1 MIDDILDSI
10 KELSKRAGISHHK
23 AFTAWYAMNFHDLD
37 EDEALSSAAMDGGND
52 NGIDLV
58 FGDDLSKTIYILQGH
73 CGDNHSKQTP
83 KGKWSDLLAAIPFY
97 ENTKGLKDAGRI
109 ELAEQI
115 EIIKSK
121 FPDYKVAFG
130 LVSLG
135 LKNASIVSAVSHTAT
150 SVTFSKFQLYYSAQ
164 EDILNQYKGLIESES
179 GIAEDTL
186 TFVGDHIQDSG
197 EYGRAWIGNV
207 SASELIRLNKAYP
220 SQLFAGNVRLF
231 LGNRKGGIN
240 EQIIKTAKNSPGL
253 FWALNNGISIIADTA
268 TPLVGKENTLT
279 LRRFSIVNGCQ
290 TTSSLTEAN
299 ADDSC
304 KVLLRVIAARDAV
317 KNDVVRFNNSQ
328 NAIKIWT
335 VRAVDGIQERLR
347 RDFDKLG
354 LNYAPKQAGSRRKR
368 DTSKIV
374 ELDRLAQYLAAQQ
387 SNFLIQAIDNKA
399 ELFDKPYSEL
409 FYPQISSA
417 SILLAWSLGNICEEK
432 RIEQLEDLEENS
444 PAAGLLSVTSTFWII
459 FVAYKILKK
468 YSDLNSSHITVE
480 KIHTPAF
487 RVALAKQ
494 VDFAVEFYYLQ
505 AVDTYGDG
513 TEFRT
518 YKSALRSTKFLQLLE
533 PKIDFKITQLGKS
546 KTGKPSSLENV
557 AKNIKL

>member
-1 MIDDILDSI
+1 
-10 KELSKRAGISHHK
+10 
-23 AFTAWYAMNFHDLD
+23 
-37 EDEALSSAAMDGGND
+37 
-52 NGIDLV
+52 
-58 FGDDLSKTIYILQGH
+58 
-73 CGDNHSKQTP
+73 
-83 KGKWSDLLAAIPFY
+83 
-97 ENTKGLKDAGRI
+97 
-109 ELAEQI
+109 
-115 EIIKSK
+115 
-121 FPDYKVAFG
+121 
-130 LVSLG
+130 
-135 LKNASIVSAVSHTAT
+135 
-150 SVTFSKFQLYYSAQ
+150 
-164 EDILNQYKGLIESES
+164 
-179 GIAEDTL
+179 L
-186 TFVGDHIQDSG
+186 TFIGDHIQDSG

-240 EQIIKTAKNSPGL
+240 EQIIKTAKNTPGL

-279 LRRFSIVNGCQ
+279 LKRFSIVNGCQ

-304 KVLLRVIAARDAV
+304 KVLLRVIAAKDAV

-335 VRAVDGIQERLR
+335 VRAVDGIQKRLR
-347 RDFDKLG
+347 REFDKLG
-354 LNYAPKQAGSRRKR
+354 LNYAPKQVGSRRKR

-444 PAAGLLSVTSTFWII
+444 PATGLLSVTSTFWII
-459 FVAYKILKK
+459 FVAYKIIKK

-494 VDFAVEFYYLQ
+494 VDLAVEFYYLQ
-505 AVDTYGDG
+505 AVDTYDNGA
-513 TEFRT
+513 EFRT

-546 KTGKPSSLENV
+546 KTRKPSSLENV